1 QAFVGSSFTL
11 CITVILE
18 DRKIKIVRKLSCTQ
32 SQMTKKTSAFSDEYI
47 QLWLKDLDDSLK
59 MLEKVV
65 SCEAYPVVAFW
76 LHLTVEKSLKAAIVV
91 LKKAAPPKIHNL
103 VELQL
108 KIADE
113 VKLSDE
119 QIRFLRQLT
128 LAVRET
134 RYFDAAL
141 ELPSEIYT
149 KAVVD
154 EFITK
159 ALPIIKVVKARIKE
173 ETT

>member
-1 QAFVGSSFTL
+1 
-11 CITVILE
+11 LE

-47 QLWLKDLDDSLK
+47 QLWLKDLDDSLR
-59 MLEKVV
+59 MLEKII

-91 LKKAAPPKIHNL
+91 LKKAAPPKVHNL
-103 VELQL
+103 VELHS

-113 VKLSDE
+113 VELTEE
-119 QIRFLRQLT
+119 QIRFLRQLS

-134 RYFDAAL
+134 RYFDATL
-141 ELPSEIYT
+141 ELPSVIYT

-154 EFITK
+154 EFMTK
-159 ALPIIKVVKARIKE
+159 ALPIIKVIKARIE
-173 ETT
+173 EERT

>member
-1 QAFVGSSFTL
+1 MDKRTNAV
-11 CITVILE
+11 
-18 DRKIKIVRKLSCTQ
+18 
-32 SQMTKKTSAFSDEYI
+32 SAEYI
-47 QLWLKDLDDSLK
+47 QLWLKDLEDSLR
-59 MLEKVV
+59 MLNKVV
-65 SCEAYPVVAFW
+65 ECEAYPVVAFW

-91 LKKAAPPKIHNL
+91 LKRVAPPKVHNL
-103 VELQL
+103 VELHS

-113 VKLSDE
+113 VELTDE

-134 RYFDAAL
+134 RYFDATL

-154 EFITK
+154 EFMAK
-159 ALPIIKVVKARIKE
+159 ALPIVK
-173 ETT
+173 TT

>member
-1 QAFVGSSFTL
+1 
-11 CITVILE
+11 
-18 DRKIKIVRKLSCTQ
+18 
-32 SQMTKKTSAFSDEYI
+32 MTKRTDEFSDEYI
-47 QLWLKDLDDSLK
+47 QLWLKDLDDSLR

-91 LKKAAPPKIHNL
+91 LKKVAPPKIHNL
-103 VELQL
+103 VELHS
-108 KIADE
+108 KVADE
-113 VKLSDE
+113 IKLTDD

-134 RYFDAAL
+134 RYFDATL

-149 KAVVD
+149 KSVVD
-154 EFITK
+154 EFMTK
-159 ALPIIKVVKARIKE
+159 ALPIIKAIKARIGE
-173 ETT
+173 VTT

>member
-1 QAFVGSSFTL
+1 MS
-11 CITVILE
+11 
-18 DRKIKIVRKLSCTQ
+18 
-32 SQMTKKTSAFSDEYI
+32 KKTDAVSSEYI
-47 QLWLKDLDDSLK
+47 QLWLKDLDDSLR
-59 MLEKVV
+59 MLAKVV
-65 SCEAYPVVAFW
+65 GCEAYPVVAFW
-76 LHLTVEKSLKAAIVV
+76 LHLTVEKCLKAAIVV
-91 LKKAAPPKIHNL
+91 LKKTAPPKVHNL
-103 VELQL
+103 VELHS

-113 VKLSDE
+113 VTLTED

-134 RYFDAAL
+134 RYFDATL

-154 EFITK
+154 EYMAK
-159 ALPIIKVVKARIKE
+159 ALPIIKVIKAKIGE

>member
-1 QAFVGSSFTL
+1 
-11 CITVILE
+11 
-18 DRKIKIVRKLSCTQ
+18 
-32 SQMTKKTSAFSDEYI
+32 MTKKTIPASDEYI

-65 SCEAYPVVAFW
+65 ECEAYPVVAFW
-76 LHLTVEKSLKAAIVV
+76 LHLTVEKSLKAAIAV
-91 LKKAAPPKIHNL
+91 LKKVAPPKVHTL
-103 VELQL
+103 VELHSL
-108 KIADE
+108 ISNE
-113 VKLSDE
+113 IKLTEE

-134 RYFDAAL
+134 RYFDATL

-149 KAVVD
+149 KPVID
-154 EFITK
+154 DFLTK
-159 ALPIIKVVKARIKE
+159 ALPIISAIKARIKE

>member
-1 QAFVGSSFTL
+1 
-11 CITVILE
+11 
-18 DRKIKIVRKLSCTQ
+18 
-32 SQMTKKTSAFSDEYI
+32 MTKKNSAISDEYI
-47 QLWLKDLDDSLK
+47 QLWLKDLDESLR

-76 LHLTVEKSLKAAIVV
+76 LHLTVEKALKAAIVV
-91 LKKAAPPKIHNL
+91 LKKVAPPKLHNL
-103 VELQL
+103 VELHS

-113 VKLSDE
+113 VELTDE

-134 RYFDAAL
+134 RYFDATL

-149 KAVVD
+149 KAVVED
-154 EFITK
+154 FMTK
-159 ALPIIKVVKARIKE
+159 ALPIIEAIKTKIKE
-173 ETT
+173 EPA